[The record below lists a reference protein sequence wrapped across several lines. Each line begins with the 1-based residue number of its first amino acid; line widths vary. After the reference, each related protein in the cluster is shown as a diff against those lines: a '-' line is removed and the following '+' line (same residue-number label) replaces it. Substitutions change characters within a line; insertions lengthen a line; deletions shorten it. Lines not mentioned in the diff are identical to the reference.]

1 MRVGLKK
8 AGNPG
13 CPQPGVL
20 ETPSDRGGWR
30 TAKNSLRCVCHLT
43 RGFTPIRT
51 GSVRLLEGV
60 KRGGV

>member
-1 MRVGLKK
+1 MRVELEE

-30 TAKNSLRCVCHLT
+30 TTKNSLRCVCHLT
-43 RGFTPIRT
+43 RGFTPFRT
-51 GSVRLLEGV
+51 GAVRLSERV

>member
-1 MRVGLKK
+1 MKE

-30 TAKNSLRCVCHLT
+30 TTKNRRLRVSRIWCCGGRHWCTL
-43 RGFTPIRT
+43 RDRK
-51 GSVRLLEGV
+51 SVV
-60 KRGGV
+60 